1 MKRRASL
8 LPGRRLPRKGHTA
21 FGDPL
26 GRGGDQLS
34 EILSFPGG
42 ITVPSSPVPPPPQGE
57 GDRGRGDQ
65 ARERRKSRTS
75 RANHPQRGP
84 DAPAAAERRR
94 PGRPQLSRA
103 RPPRGRGGGGTRA
116 EWAGPA
122 AKPRGPRRLPTTT
135 RATATRRRGRP
146 SKPRPKGA
154 ICDHGGAAAATHAAA
169 GGPPGRIPN
178 EPRHSPRSAGAHGAT
193 ATAAAP
199 ADLTRGRDGGPRRG
213 LHRCPPGA
221 GGPHRK
227 RSTIFPRMSSTP
239 PSRPAACS

>member
-1 MKRRASL
+1 M
-8 LPGRRLPRKGHTA
+8 
-21 FGDPL
+21 
-26 GRGGDQLS
+26 
-34 EILSFPGG
+34 IL
-42 ITVPSSPVPPPPQGE
+42 VPPPPQGE

-65 ARERRKSRTS
+65 ARERRKSSTS
-75 RANHPQRGP
+75 RTNHPPRGP
-84 DAPAAAERRR
+84 EAPAAAERRR
-94 PGRPQLSRA
+94 PGHPRQSRA

-146 SKPRPKGA
+146 SKPRPISREGA
-154 ICDHGGAAAATHAAA
+154 ICEQGPADRRPPGRRPA
-169 GGPPGRIPN
+169 GPGRIPN

-193 ATAAAP
+193 ATGAAP

-227 RSTIFPRMSSTP
+227 RSAIFPRTSSTP